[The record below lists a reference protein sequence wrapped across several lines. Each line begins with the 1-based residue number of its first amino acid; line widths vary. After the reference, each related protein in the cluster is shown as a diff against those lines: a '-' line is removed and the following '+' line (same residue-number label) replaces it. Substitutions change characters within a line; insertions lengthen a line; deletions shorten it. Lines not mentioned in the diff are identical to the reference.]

1 MMMNNTFVVITLNN
15 EIEENEVKG
24 NNREEKA
31 VSCGLEVMRQ

>member
-15 EIEENEVKG
+15 EIEENDVEG

-31 VSCGLEVMRQ
+31 VACGLEVMRQ